1 MLSKL
6 KDRYVNR
13 TKIIASLGPA
23 SRKKEVVDQ
32 MMLHGVDVF
41 RMNFSHGT
49 IDDHKLSIKLVRDAE
64 KRFNTVAALIG
75 DIQGPKIRVGADLQL
90 EVNPGDEV
98 IITNKANFELING
111 EGKALWVD
119 YDPIVKEIKK
129 GDKVLIDDGMIELI
143 VSDVFESYFVCK
155 VVNGGLIKE
164 RKGVNLPN
172 TSLSISSITEKD
184 VNDIVFCLNNDVDLI
199 ALSFVR
205 TANDVK
211 QARDIVI
218 KNKKFVPLIA
228 KIEMVEAVKNID
240 DIIDVSDAIIVARGD
255 LGVEFGLNEVTL
267 VQKMVIE
274 KSRLAGKPVIVATQ
288 MLESMTKNLKP
299 TRAEVSDITNAIL
312 DGVDGLMVTG
322 ETAAGDYPVEV
333 VKVLRSI
340 VSTVENSEL
349 YKSQY
354 KYYEYPQTS
363 DITESIALAA
373 AEISRKLGTK
383 YIVNFTETGA
393 SSRQIAKFRPSSIIV
408 SLSPDISTVRRL
420 KHVWGVIPAVVKDAS
435 STDEMLD
442 IAKEMVKNFVTKG
455 DTVVVTSGVPVGVSG
470 TTNMLKVIEFE

>member
-41 RMNFSHGT
+41 RMNFSHGNH
-49 IDDHKLSIKLVRDAE
+49 DDHRLSIKLVRDAE
-64 KRFNTVAALIG
+64 KRFNTIAALMG
-75 DIQGPKIRVGADLQL
+75 DVQGPKIRVGAGLQL
-90 EVNPGDEV
+90 EVAPGEDV
-98 IITNKANFELING
+98 LITNQSNFDAISG
-111 EGKALWVD
+111 EGKSLWVD
-119 YDPIVKEIKK
+119 YDPVVKEVKK
-129 GDKVLIDDGMIELI
+129 GDKVLIDDGIIEMV
-143 VSDVFESYFVCK
+143 VSDVYESYFVCK
-155 VVNGGLIKE
+155 VINGGLIKE

-172 TSLSISSITEKD
+172 TKLSISSITEKD

-205 TANDVK
+205 TVNDVK
-211 QARDIVI
+211 QARDIMI
-218 KNKKFVPLIA
+218 KNKKFVPLVA

-240 DIIDVSDAIIVARGD
+240 DIIDAADAIIVARGD

-267 VQKMVIE
+267 VQKMVVE

-288 MLESMTKNLKP
+288 MLESMIKSLKP

-322 ETAAGDYPVEV
+322 ETAAGDNPVEV
-333 VKVLRSI
+333 IKVLRSVI
-340 VSTVENSEL
+340 STVENSEL
-349 YKSQY
+349 YKTQY
-354 KYYEYPQTS
+354 KYYAYPQTS
-363 DITESIALAA
+363 DVTESIALAA

-393 SSRQIAKFRPSSIIV
+393 SSRQIAKFRPSSIII
-408 SLSPDISTVRRL
+408 SLSPEVSTVRRL
-420 KHVWGVIPAVVKDAS
+420 KHVWGVVPSIVRDAS

-442 IAKEMVKNFVTKG
+442 IAQEVVKSYINKG
-455 DTVVVTSGVPVGVSG
+455 DSIVVTSGVPVGVSG
-470 TTNMLKVIEFE
+470 STNMLKVIEFE